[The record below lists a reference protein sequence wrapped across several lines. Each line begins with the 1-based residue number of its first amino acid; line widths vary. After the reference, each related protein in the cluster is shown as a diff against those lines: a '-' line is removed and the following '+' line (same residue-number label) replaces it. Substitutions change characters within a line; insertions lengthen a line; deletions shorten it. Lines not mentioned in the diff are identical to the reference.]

1 MILLTN
7 ASKNRT
13 ILLLKYYRI
22 DKYFSHIFCNTQG
35 NKFLNCMKFLQLN
48 AENMLVFE
56 DENLQVQYA
65 SCAGI
70 TKDRII
76 QIKDFD
82 KKIFKFKKENFQW
95 ISRFVISQSKQ
106 MVIF

>member
-1 MILLTN
+1 
-7 ASKNRT
+7 
-13 ILLLKYYRI
+13 
-22 DKYFSHIFCNTQG
+22 
-35 NKFLNCMKFLQLN
+35 
-48 AENMLVFE
+48 MLVFE